1 MRLDKLL
8 AHLGYGSRKEV
19 KKLIRSKAVSVN
31 GEVVNSD
38 DCHVDPTRDEI
49 IVLDQ
54 TIEYQSMQYF
64 MVNKPKDTI
73 CSTEDSLYP
82 SVLDLIEEPL
92 LPHTMP
98 VGRLDVDTEGL
109 LLITNDGVL
118 AHRLLS
124 PKHHVEKTYWVKL
137 KESFDERFISPIEQG
152 IWLNDTEQ
160 SLPAKLK
167 ILSPTEIELT
177 LTEGK
182 YHQVKRMM
190 HACSNEV
197 TELKRIRFGVLSL
210 PDDLA
215 LGSYRALTDQ
225 EIQLLKQ

>member
-19 KKLIRSKAVSVN
+19 KKLIRSKVVSVN
-31 GEVVNSD
+31 GDVINSD
-38 DCHVDPTRDEI
+38 DLHIDPLQDEI
-49 IVLDQ
+49 IVFDQ
-54 TIEYQSMQYF
+54 ALEYQSMQYF

-73 CSTEDSLYP
+73 CSTEESLYP
-82 SVLDLIEEPL
+82 SVLNLIDEPL

-109 LLITNDGVL
+109 LLITNDGIL

-137 KESFDERFISPIEQG
+137 KESFDERFIPLIEQG
-152 IWLNDTEQ
+152 IMLNDTEQ
-160 SLPAKLK
+160 SLPAQVK
-167 ILSPTEIELT
+167 ILNSNELELT

-197 TELKRIRFGVLSL
+197 VELKRIRFGSLRL

-215 LGSYRALTDQ
+215 LGSYRSLTQ
-225 EIQLLKQ
+225 EEIESLKS